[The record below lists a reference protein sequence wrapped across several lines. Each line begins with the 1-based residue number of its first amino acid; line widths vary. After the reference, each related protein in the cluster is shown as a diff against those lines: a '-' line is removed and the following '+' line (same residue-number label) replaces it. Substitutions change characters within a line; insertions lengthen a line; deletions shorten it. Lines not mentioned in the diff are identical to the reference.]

1 MVDPPDNFI
10 KSLNLKIL
18 TKISSL
24 FSNCEINLYLKLF
37 LFSLEII
44 LMNFSGN
51 NFQNSYFLLQK
62 YAMLLTIHHFETD
75 VCLNHAISETIHKNN
90 YNQ

>member
-44 LMNFSGN
+44 LMNF
-51 NFQNSYFLLQK
+51 FW
-62 YAMLLTIHHFETD
+62 
-75 VCLNHAISETIHKNN
+75 
-90 YNQ
+90 